1 MKNKLLLLI
10 TLFTAVLFTAC
21 DNKTENKQAK
31 EDTQKEVLKVGME
44 LAYPPFEMSDKEGK
58 PQGVSV
64 DFARKLGEHL
74 GREVVIE
81 NTAWAGL
88 IPSLKTGKIDLI
100 ISSMTITEERKKSID
115 FSTPYAQ
122 SSLAILANKESG
134 VTSIDELNVEGKKIA
149 VKKGSTGHVYATKNL
164 KNAEILVF
172 DKENACV
179 LEVVQGKADGFL
191 YDQLTIY
198 KNYVQHTDTTVAL
211 LKPFQKDFEYWGV
224 ALRKND
230 PLKAKVDE
238 FIKQAKADGT
248 FDEFANKHLK
258 EAKATFDELN
268 IPFFF

>member
-1 MKNKLLLLI
+1 MKNKLLLII
-10 TLFTAVLFTAC
+10 TLFVAVLFTAC
-21 DNKTENKQAK
+21 DDKNQNEMTNENK
-31 EDTQKEVLKVGME
+31 KEVLKVGME
-44 LAYPPFEMSDKEGK
+44 LAYPPFEMSDIDGNPK
-58 PQGVSV
+58 GVSV
-64 DFARKLGEHL
+64 DFAKKLGEYL
-74 GREVVIE
+74 GKEVVIE

-100 ISSMTITEERKKSID
+100 ISSMTITDERKKSID
-115 FSTPYAQ
+115 FSIPYAQ

-134 VTSIDELNVEGKKIA
+134 VSSIDELNIEGKKIA
-149 VKKGSTGHVYATKNL
+149 VKKGSTGHVYASKNL

-198 KNYVQHTDTTVAL
+198 KNHVQHKDTTVAL
-211 LKPFQKDFEYWGV
+211 LKPFQKNFEYWGV
-224 ALRKND
+224 ALRQND
-230 PLKAKVDE
+230 PLKEKVNE
-238 FIKQAKADGT
+238 FIKKAKEDGT
-248 FDEFANKHLK
+248 FDKFANKHLK